1 MAKLILKAP
10 YYKPGHRTESG
21 KSRGGYA
28 EYIAT
33 REGVEILRGG
43 MLGYIG
49 ERQGSH
55 GLFSDEGVKINLSA
69 VSREID
75 EHPGNVWGIIISLK
89 REDAERLGY
98 NSAEQWMNL
107 LRSHRNDIAKEM
119 QILPSN
125 LRWYAAYHNKEKNPH
140 VHVMVWSKEP
150 REPFLSREGIHN
162 LKQTFATDIFRQELT
177 SIYKKQTEVRDDL
190 KEKYKNIIA
199 KVVAEIKNGDHAV
212 SPELVMKM
220 QLLSEKLEKHK
231 GKKVYGYLP
240 KETKTLVN
248 EIVKM
253 LGYDPQLSQLYDA
266 WYGYKC
272 ETVRTYT
279 DTMPDKIPI
288 EENEEFKSIRNAVVS
303 AVRDIHTPPDQ
314 PDYEVDHDYPYL
326 ADKQN
331 DFEFLYRNVDQNHAD
346 KTKEH
351 ISFYRLGRYY
361 LENTDDIENAE
372 YWLRMA
378 ADNGNSLSAYLIYKA
393 YRDGKFDETPS
404 DKMKYLRMA
413 VDAKF
418 GYAEYEYA
426 KYLRDKSPEDAKE
439 YLRRAAEHG
448 CHQAEYA
455 YGKILFEEGN
465 REEARAWFERS
476 AVEDEWTQTRVGL
489 LLYYQ
494 YEDYEASK
502 EYMHRAADAGY
513 EPAKEAIR
521 AINNNLNAQIIIGV
535 CDLFYYAS
543 NIIDDR
549 AEDMYAKEHQVNY
562 HGIDKKQRREMRA
575 KKHAQGHTMSW

>member
-1 MAKLILKAP
+1 MARLILKAP
-10 YYKPGHRTESG
+10 YYKPGHKTESG
-21 KSRGGYA
+21 RSRGGYA

-49 ERQGSH
+49 ERQGSN
-55 GLFSDEGVKINLSA
+55 GLLSDEGEKINLSA
-69 VSREID
+69 IRREID
-75 EHPGNVWGIIISLK
+75 EHQGNVWGIIISLR

-98 NSAEQWMNL
+98 NSAEQWINL
-107 LRSHRNDIAKEM
+107 LRSRRNDIAKEM
-119 QILPSN
+119 HILPSS
-125 LRWYAAYHNKEKNPH
+125 LRWYAAYHDKETNPH
-140 VHVMVWSKEP
+140 VHIMVWSKEP
-150 REPFLSREGIHN
+150 REPYLSREGIHN

-190 KEKYKNIIA
+190 KGEYKSTIA
-199 KVVAEIKNGDHAV
+199 RVVAEIKNGDHSV
-212 SPELVMKM
+212 PSELVMKM
-220 QLLSEKLEKHK
+220 QLLSERLQKHK
-231 GKKVYGYLP
+231 GKKVYGYLD
-240 KETKTLVN
+240 KSTKALVN

-253 LGYDPQLSQLYDA
+253 LGSDPQLSELYDA

-303 AVRDIHTPPDQ
+303 AVRDIHTPPEQ
-314 PDYEVDHDYPYL
+314 PDYAVDYDYSKL
-326 ADKQN
+326 KEHKD
-331 DFEFLYRNVDQNHAD
+331 DFDYLYRYANAYDD
-346 KTKEH
+346 P
-351 ISFYRLGRYY
+351 IGYYRLGRYY
-361 LENTDDIENAE
+361 LEQTDDMENAE
-372 YWLRMA
+372 WWLRMA
-378 ADNGNSLSAYLIYKA
+378 AEKGNSLSAYLIYKA

-413 VDAKF
+413 ADAKF

-426 KYLRDKSPEDAKE
+426 KYLRDKSPEEAKE

-455 YGKILFEEGN
+455 YGKILFEGGN
-465 REEARAWFERS
+465 REEAREWFERS

-494 YEDYEASK
+494 YEDYEAGK
-502 EYMHRAADAGY
+502 EYMNSAAEQGY

-521 AINNNLNAQIIIGV
+521 AIEHNLNAQIVIGV

-549 AEDMYAKEHQVNY
+549 AEDMYAQEHQVNY

-575 KKHAQGHTMSW
+575 KKQAQGLTMSW

>member
-49 ERQGSH
+49 ERQGSN
-55 GLFSDEGVKINLSA
+55 GLFSDEGEKINLSA
-69 VSREID
+69 ISREID

-119 QILPSN
+119 HILPSN

-199 KVVAEIKNGDHAV
+199 KVVADIKNGDHAV

-220 QLLSEKLEKHK
+220 QLLSEKLQKHK

-240 KETKTLVN
+240 KETKALVN

-253 LGYDPQLSQLYDA
+253 LGNDPQLSELYDA

-279 DTMPDKIPI
+279 DVMPDKIPI

-303 AVRDIHTPPDQ
+303 AVRDINTPPEQ
-314 PDYEVDHDYPYL
+314 PDYAVDHDYFKL
-326 ADKQN
+326 KEHAD
-331 DFEFLYRNVDQNHAD
+331 DFDYLYRYANAYDD
-346 KTKEH
+346 P
-351 ISFYRLGRYY
+351 IGYYRLGRYY
-361 LENTDDIENAE
+361 LENTDDMENAE
-372 YWLRMA
+372 WWLRMA
-378 ADNGNSLSAYLIYKA
+378 ADEGNSLSAYLIYKA

-413 VDAKF
+413 ADEKF

-439 YLRRAAEHG
+439 YFRRAAEHG

-465 REEARAWFERS
+465 REEAREWFERS

-494 YEDYEASK
+494 YEDYETGK
-502 EYMHRAADAGY
+502 EYMHRAAENGY

-521 AINNNLNAQIIIGV
+521 AIEHNLNAQIVIEV

-549 AEDMYAKEHQVNY
+549 AEDMYAQEHQVNY
-562 HGIDKKQRREMRA
+562 HGIDKKQRREIRA
-575 KKHAQGHTMSW
+575 KKHAQGHSLTW

>member
-49 ERQGSH
+49 ERQGSN
-55 GLFSDEGVKINLSA
+55 GLFSDEGEKINLSA
-69 VSREID
+69 ISREID

-119 QILPSN
+119 NILPSN

-140 VHVMVWSKEP
+140 VHIMVWSKEP
-150 REPFLSREGIHN
+150 REPFLSREGIHH

-190 KEKYKNIIA
+190 KEKYKNIIT

-220 QLLSEKLEKHK
+220 QFLSEKLQKHK

-240 KETKTLVN
+240 KETKALVN

-253 LGYDPQLSQLYDA
+253 LGNDPQLSELYDA

-303 AVRDIHTPPDQ
+303 AVRDIHIPREQ
-314 PDYEVDHDYPYL
+314 PDAEEDYDYEKLKDH
-326 ADKQN
+326 AN
-331 DFEFLYRNVDQNHAD
+331 DFDYLYRYANAYDD
-346 KTKEH
+346 P
-351 ISFYRLGRYY
+351 IGYYRLGRYY
-361 LENTDDIENAE
+361 LEKTDDMENAE
-372 YWLRMA
+372 WWLRMA
-378 ADNGNSLSAYLIYKA
+378 ADEGNSLSAYLIYKA
-393 YRDGKFDETPS
+393 YRDRKFDETPS
-404 DKMKYLRMA
+404 DMMKYLRMA
-413 VDAKF
+413 ADAKF

-426 KYLRDKSPEDAKE
+426 KYLRDKSPDEAKE

-448 CHQAEYA
+448 SFQAEYV
-455 YGKILFEEGN
+455 YGKMLFEEG
-465 REEARAWFERS
+465 RRDEARAYFERS
-476 AVEDEWTQTRVGL
+476 ATDDAWTQTRVGL

-494 YEDYEASK
+494 YEDYEAGK
-502 EYMHRAADAGY
+502 EYMNSAAEQGY

-521 AINNNLNAQIIIGV
+521 AIDNNLNAQIIIGV

-562 HGIDKKQRREMRA
+562 HGIDKKQRREIRA
-575 KKHAQGHTMSW
+575 KKQAQGHSLTW

>member
-1 MAKLILKAP
+1 MARLILKAP
-10 YYKPGHRTESG
+10 YYKPGHKTESG
-21 KSRGGYA
+21 RSRGGYA

-49 ERQGSH
+49 ERQGSN
-55 GLFSDEGVKINLSA
+55 GLFSDEGEKINLSA
-69 VSREID
+69 ISREID

-107 LRSHRNDIAKEM
+107 FRSHRNDIANEM
-119 QILPSN
+119 HILPSN

-140 VHVMVWSKEP
+140 VHIMVWSKEP

-231 GKKVYGYLP
+231 GKKVYGYLD
-240 KETKTLVN
+240 KNTKALVN

-253 LGYDPQLSQLYDA
+253 LGNDPQLTQLYDA

-303 AVRDIHTPPDQ
+303 AVRDIHIPREQ
-314 PDYEVDHDYPYL
+314 PAAEEDYDYEKLKEH
-326 ADKQN
+326 AN
-331 DFEFLYRNVDQNHAD
+331 DFDYLYRYANAYDD
-346 KTKEH
+346 S
-351 ISFYRLGRYY
+351 IGYYRLGRYY
-361 LENTDDIENAE
+361 LEKTDDMENAE
-372 YWLRMA
+372 WWLRMA
-378 ADNGNSLSAYLIYKA
+378 ADEGNSLSAYLIYKA
-393 YRDGKFDETPS
+393 YRDRKFDEKPS
-404 DKMKYLRMA
+404 DMMKYLRMA
-413 VDAKF
+413 ADAKF

-448 CHQAEYA
+448 SFQAEYA
-455 YGKILFEEGN
+455 YGKMLFEEG
-465 REEARAWFERS
+465 RRDEARAYFERS
-476 AVEDEWTQTRVGL
+476 ATDDAWTQTRVGL
-489 LLYYQ
+489 LLYYE
-494 YEDYEASK
+494 YEEYESGK
-502 EYMHRAADAGY
+502 EYMNSAAEQGY

-521 AINNNLNAQIIIGV
+521 AIEHNLNAQIVIGV

-549 AEDMYAKEHQVNY
+549 AEDMYSKEHQVNY
-562 HGIDKKQRREMRA
+562 HGIDKKQRKETRA

>member
-1 MAKLILKAP
+1 MAKLIFKAP

-49 ERQGSH
+49 ERQGSN
-55 GLFSDEGVKINLSA
+55 GLFSDEGEKINLSA
-69 VSREID
+69 ISREID
-75 EHPGNVWGIIISLK
+75 EHPGNVWGMIISLK

-98 NSAEQWMNL
+98 NSAEQWINL

-119 QILPSN
+119 NILPSN

-150 REPFLSREGIHN
+150 REPYLSREGIHN

-212 SPELVMKM
+212 APELVMKM

-240 KETKTLVN
+240 KETKALVN

-253 LGYDPQLSQLYDA
+253 LGSDPQLSELYDA

-279 DTMPDKIPI
+279 DIMPDKIPI

-303 AVRDIHTPPDQ
+303 AVRDIHTPPEQ
-314 PDYEVDHDYPYL
+314 PYYEVEYDYQKL
-326 ADKQN
+326 KEHKD
-331 DFEFLYRNVDQNHAD
+331 DFDYLYRYANAYDD
-346 KTKEH
+346 P
-351 ISFYRLGRYY
+351 IGYYRLGRYY
-361 LENTDDIENAE
+361 LEQTDDMENAE
-372 YWLRMA
+372 WWLRMA
-378 ADNGNSLSAYLIYKA
+378 ADNGNSLSAYLVYKA
-393 YRDGKFDETPS
+393 YRDRKFDEKPS
-404 DKMKYLRMA
+404 EMMKYLRMA
-413 VDAKF
+413 ADMKF
-418 GYAEYEYA
+418 GFAEYEYA
-426 KYLRDKSPEDAKE
+426 KYLKDKSPEDAKE
-439 YLRRAAEHG
+439 YFKRAAEHG
-448 CHQAEYA
+448 CEQANYA
-455 YGKILFEEGN
+455 YGKMLFEEGN
-465 REEARAWFERS
+465 REEAREWLERS
-476 AVEDEWTQTRVGL
+476 TADEDAWTQMRVGL
-489 LLYYQ
+489 LLYYE
-494 YEDYEASK
+494 YEDYDAGW
-502 EYMHRAADAGY
+502 EYMHKAADQGY

-521 AINNNLNAQIIIGV
+521 AINNNLNAQIVIGV
-535 CDLFYYAS
+535 CDLFHYAS

-562 HGIDKKQRREMRA
+562 HGIDKKQRREIRA
-575 KKHAQGHTMSW
+575 KKQAQGHSLTW

>member
-49 ERQGSH
+49 ERQGSN
-55 GLFSDEGVKINLSA
+55 GLFSDECEKINLSA
-69 VSREID
+69 ISREID
-75 EHPGNVWGIIISLK
+75 EHTGNVWGIIISLK

-119 QILPSN
+119 HILPSN

-140 VHVMVWSKEP
+140 VHIMVWSKEP

-199 KVVAEIKNGDHAV
+199 KMVAKIKNGDHAV

-240 KETKTLVN
+240 KETKALVN

-253 LGYDPQLSQLYDA
+253 LGNDPQLSELYDA

-303 AVRDIHTPPDQ
+303 AVRDIHVPREQ
-314 PDYEVDHDYPYL
+314 PDAEEDYDYEKLKDH
-326 ADKQN
+326 AN
-331 DFEFLYRNVDQNHAD
+331 DFDYLYRYANAYDD
-346 KTKEH
+346 P
-351 ISFYRLGRYY
+351 IGYYRLGRYY
-361 LENTDDIENAE
+361 LEKTDDMENAE
-372 YWLRMA
+372 WWLRMA
-378 ADNGNSLSAYLIYKA
+378 ADEGNSLSAYLIYKA
-393 YRDGKFDETPS
+393 YRDRKFDETPS
-404 DKMKYLRMA
+404 DMMKYLRMA
-413 VDAKF
+413 ADAKF

-426 KYLRDKSPEDAKE
+426 KYLMDKSSEDAKE
-439 YLRRAAEHG
+439 YFRRAAEHG
-448 CHQAEYA
+448 SFQAEYA
-455 YGKILFEEGN
+455 YGKMLFEEG
-465 REEARAWFERS
+465 RRDEARAYFERS
-476 AVEDEWTQTRVGL
+476 ATDDAWTQTRVGL

-494 YEDYEASK
+494 YEDYEAGK
-502 EYMHRAADAGY
+502 EYMNSAAEQGY

-521 AINNNLNAQIIIGV
+521 AIEHNLNAQIVIGV

-549 AEDMYAKEHQVNY
+549 AEDMYAQEHQVNY
-562 HGIDKKQRREMRA
+562 HGIDKKQRREIRA
-575 KKHAQGHTMSW
+575 KKQAQGHTMSW

>member
-49 ERQGSH
+49 ERQGSN
-55 GLFSDEGVKINLSA
+55 GLFSDEGEKINLSA
-69 VSREID
+69 ISREID

-119 QILPSN
+119 HILPSN

-177 SIYKKQTEVRDDL
+177 SIYKKQTGVRDDL

-240 KETKTLVN
+240 KETKALVN

-253 LGYDPQLSQLYDA
+253 LGNDPQLSQLYDA

-303 AVRDIHTPPDQ
+303 AVRDIHIPREQ
-314 PDYEVDHDYPYL
+314 PDAEEDYDYEKLKDRADDFDY
-326 ADKQN
+326 
-331 DFEFLYRNVDQNHAD
+331 LYRYANAYDD
-346 KTKEH
+346 P
-351 ISFYRLGRYY
+351 IGYYRLGRYY
-361 LENTDDIENAE
+361 LEKTDDMESAE
-372 YWLRMA
+372 WWLRMA
-378 ADNGNSLSAYLIYKA
+378 ADAGNSLSAYLIYKA
-393 YRDGKFDETPS
+393 YRDHKFDETPS
-404 DKMKYLRMA
+404 DMMKYLRMA
-413 VDAKF
+413 ADAKF

-448 CHQAEYA
+448 SFQAEYA
-455 YGKILFEEGN
+455 YGKMLFEEG
-465 REEARAWFERS
+465 RCDEARAYFERS
-476 AVEDEWTQTRVGL
+476 ATDDAWTQTRVGL

-494 YEDYEASK
+494 YEDYEAGK
-502 EYMHRAADAGY
+502 EYMNSAAEQGY

-521 AINNNLNAQIIIGV
+521 AIEHNLNAQIVIGV
-535 CDLFYYAS
+535 CDLFCYAS

-549 AEDMYAKEHQVNY
+549 AEDMYAQEHQVNY
-562 HGIDKKQRREMRA
+562 HGIDKKQRREIRA
-575 KKHAQGHTMSW
+575 KKQAQGHSLTW

>member
-1 MAKLILKAP
+1 MARLILKAP
-10 YYKPGHRTESG
+10 YYKPGHKTESG

-49 ERQGSH
+49 ERQGSN
-55 GLFSDEGVKINLSA
+55 GLFSDEGEKINLSA
-69 VSREID
+69 IRREID
-75 EHPGNVWGIIISLK
+75 EHQGNVWGIIISLR

-98 NSAEQWMNL
+98 NSAEQWINL
-107 LRSHRNDIAKEM
+107 LRSRRNDIAKEM
-119 QILPSN
+119 HILPSN

-140 VHVMVWSKEP
+140 VHIMVWSKEP

-190 KEKYKNIIA
+190 KGEYKSTIA

-212 SPELVMKM
+212 PPELVMKM

-240 KETKTLVN
+240 KDTKALVN
-248 EIVKM
+248 EIVKI
-253 LGYDPQLSQLYDA
+253 LGNDPQLSELYDA

-279 DTMPDKIPI
+279 DIMPDKIPI

-303 AVRDIHTPPDQ
+303 AVRDIHTPPEQ
-314 PDYEVDHDYPYL
+314 PDYAVEYDYPELKQHKDDFDYL
-326 ADKQN
+326 NRYVIINQN
-331 DFEFLYRNVDQNHAD
+331 AIGY
-346 KTKEH
+346 
-351 ISFYRLGRYY
+351 YRLGRYY
-361 LENTDDIENAE
+361 LEQTDDMENAE
-372 YWLRMA
+372 WYLKKA
-378 ADNGNSLSAYLIYKA
+378 ADQGNMLSAYLVYKA
-393 YRDGKFDETPS
+393 YRDRKFDEKPS
-404 DKMKYLRMA
+404 EMMKYLRMA
-413 VDAKF
+413 ADMKF
-418 GYAEYEYA
+418 GFAEYEYA
-426 KYLRDKSPEDAKE
+426 KYLKDKSPEDAKE
-439 YLRRAAEHG
+439 YFKRAAEHG
-448 CHQAEYA
+448 CEQANYA
-455 YGKILFEEGN
+455 YGKMLFEEGN
-465 REEARAWFERS
+465 REEAREWLERS
-476 AVEDEWTQTRVGL
+476 TADEDAWTQMRVGL
-489 LLYYQ
+489 LLYYE
-494 YEDYEASK
+494 YDDYDAGW
-502 EYMHRAADAGY
+502 EYMHKAADQGY

-521 AINNNLNAQIIIGV
+521 AINNNLNAQIVIGV
-535 CDLFYYAS
+535 CDLFHYAS

-549 AEDMYAKEHQVNY
+549 AEDMYAKEHQINY

-575 KKHAQGHTMSW
+575 KKQAQIGRAHV

>member
-49 ERQGSH
+49 ERQGSN
-55 GLFSDEGVKINLSA
+55 GLFSDENEKINLSA
-69 VSREID
+69 ISREID

-119 QILPSN
+119 HILPSN
-125 LRWYAAYHNKEKNPH
+125 LRWYAAYHNKETNPH
-140 VHVMVWSKEP
+140 VHVMVWSKDA
-150 REPFLSREGIHN
+150 REPYLSREGIHN
-162 LKQTFATDIFRQELT
+162 LKQIFATDIFRQELT

-190 KEKYKNIIA
+190 KKQFKNRIKELI
-199 KVVAEIKNGDHAV
+199 AEIKDGDHAI

-231 GKKVYGYLP
+231 GKKFYGYLP
-240 KETKTLVN
+240 KEMKALVN

-253 LGYDPQLSQLYDA
+253 LGSDPQLSELYES

-303 AVRDIHTPPDQ
+303 AARDIHIPREQ
-314 PDYEVDHDYPYL
+314 PDREVEYDYEKLKEH
-326 ADKQN
+326 AN
-331 DFEFLYRNVDQNHAD
+331 DFDYLYRYANFNDD
-346 KTKEH
+346 P
-351 ISFYRLGRYY
+351 IGYYRLGRYY
-361 LENTDDIENAE
+361 LEKTDDMENAE
-372 YWLRMA
+372 YWLRLA
-378 ADNGNSLSAYLIYKA
+378 ADNGNALSAYLIYKA
-393 YRDGKFDETPS
+393 YRDHKFDETPS

-413 VDAKF
+413 ADAKF

-426 KYLRDKSPEDAKE
+426 KYLKDKFPEEAKE
-439 YLRRAAEHG
+439 YLKRAAEHG
-448 CHQAEYA
+448 SFQAEYTL
-455 YGKILFEEGN
+455 GKMLFEEGK
-465 REEARAWFERS
+465 REEAREWFERS
-476 AVEDEWTQTRVGL
+476 AENDNWTATRVGL
-489 LLYYQ
+489 LLYYE
-494 YEDYEASK
+494 YGDYEQGK
-502 EYMHRAADAGY
+502 EYIQTAAENEY
-513 EPAKEAIR
+513 EPAKEVLHAIEQ
-521 AINNNLNAQIIIGV
+521 NLNAQIVIGV

-543 NIIDDR
+543 NIINER
-549 AEDMYAKEHQVNY
+549 SEDMYAKEHQVNY
-562 HGIDKKQRREMRA
+562 HGIDKRARLEDQA
-575 KKHAQGHTMSW
+575 KKNAQGHTMSW

>member
-1 MAKLILKAP
+1 MAKLIFKAP

-49 ERQGSH
+49 ERQGSN
-55 GLFSDEGVKINLSA
+55 GLFSDEGEKINLSA

-75 EHPGNVWGIIISLK
+75 EHPGNVWGMIISLK

-119 QILPSN
+119 HILPSN

-212 SPELVMKM
+212 APELVMKM

-240 KETKTLVN
+240 KETKALVN

-253 LGYDPQLSQLYDA
+253 LGSDPQLSELYDA

-279 DTMPDKIPI
+279 DIMPDKIPI

-303 AVRDIHTPPDQ
+303 AVRDIHTPPEQ
-314 PDYEVDHDYPYL
+314 PYYEVEYDYQKL
-326 ADKQN
+326 KEHKD
-331 DFEFLYRNVDQNHAD
+331 DFDYLYRYANAYDDQ
-346 KTKEH
+346 
-351 ISFYRLGRYY
+351 IGYYRLGRYY
-361 LENTDDIENAE
+361 LEQTDDMENAE
-372 YWLRMA
+372 WWLRMA
-378 ADNGNSLSAYLIYKA
+378 ADNGNSLSAYLVYKA
-393 YRDGKFDETPS
+393 YRDRKFDEKPS
-404 DKMKYLRMA
+404 EMMKYLRMA
-413 VDAKF
+413 ADMKF
-418 GYAEYEYA
+418 GFAEYEYA
-426 KYLRDKSPEDAKE
+426 KYLKDKSPEDAKE
-439 YLRRAAEHG
+439 YFKRAAEHG
-448 CHQAEYA
+448 CEQANYA
-455 YGKILFEEGN
+455 YGKMLFEEGN
-465 REEARAWFERS
+465 REEAREWLERS
-476 AVEDEWTQTRVGL
+476 TADEDAWTQMRVGL
-489 LLYYQ
+489 LLYYE
-494 YEDYEASK
+494 YEDYDAGW
-502 EYMHRAADAGY
+502 EYMHKAADQGY

-521 AINNNLNAQIIIGV
+521 AINNNLNAQIVIGV
-535 CDLFYYAS
+535 CDLFHYAS

-562 HGIDKKQRREMRA
+562 HGIDKKQRREIRA
-575 KKHAQGHTMSW
+575 KKQAQGHSLTW

>member
-49 ERQGSH
+49 ERQGSN
-55 GLFSDEGVKINLSA
+55 GLFSDEGEKINLSA
-69 VSREID
+69 ISREID

-119 QILPSN
+119 HILPSN

-140 VHVMVWSKEP
+140 VHIMVWSKEA
-150 REPFLSREGIHN
+150 REAFLSREGIHN
-162 LKQTFATDIFRQELT
+162 LKQRFATDIFRQELT

-240 KETKTLVN
+240 KDTKALVN
-248 EIVKM
+248 EIVKI
-253 LGYDPQLSQLYDA
+253 LGNDPQLAQLYDA

-303 AVRDIHTPPDQ
+303 AVRDIRIPREQ
-314 PDYEVDHDYPYL
+314 PDAEEDYDYEKLKDH
-326 ADKQN
+326 AN
-331 DFEFLYRNVDQNHAD
+331 DFDYLYRYANAYDD
-346 KTKEH
+346 P
-351 ISFYRLGRYY
+351 IGYYRLGRYY
-361 LENTDDIENAE
+361 LEKTDDMESAE
-372 YWLRMA
+372 WWLRMA
-378 ADNGNSLSAYLIYKA
+378 ADAGNSLSAYLIYKA
-393 YRDGKFDETPS
+393 YRDHKFDETPS
-404 DKMKYLRMA
+404 DMMKYLRMA
-413 VDAKF
+413 ADAKF

-426 KYLRDKSPEDAKE
+426 KYLKDKSPEDAKE

-448 CHQAEYA
+448 SFQAEYA
-455 YGKILFEEGN
+455 YGKMLFEEG
-465 REEARAWFERS
+465 RRDEARAYFERS
-476 AVEDEWTQTRVGL
+476 ATDDAWTQTRVGL

-494 YEDYEASK
+494 YEDYEAGK
-502 EYMHRAADAGY
+502 EYMNSAAEQGY

-521 AINNNLNAQIIIGV
+521 AINNNLNAQIVIGV

-562 HGIDKKQRREMRA
+562 HGIDKKQRREIRA
-575 KKHAQGHTMSW
+575 KKLAQGHTMSW